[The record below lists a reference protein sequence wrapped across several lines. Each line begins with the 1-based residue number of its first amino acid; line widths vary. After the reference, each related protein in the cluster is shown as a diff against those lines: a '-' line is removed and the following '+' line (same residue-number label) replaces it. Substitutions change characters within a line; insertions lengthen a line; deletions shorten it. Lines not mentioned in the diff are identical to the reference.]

1 MSDPAAIALAPV
13 VSAAASG
20 DRSAFERLVHETS
33 GLVCAIT
40 LATTRDVSMS
50 EDVAQDVYL
59 EAWKGIGRL
68 RNPTSFLPWLRQLAR
83 NRSRLALRTA
93 IRRRQRITD
102 GAPDDMLSAAA
113 DPHADA
119 LSVLVSAEEKAQLQ
133 AALDSLP
140 AASREVLVLYY
151 REGRSVRQVS
161 ELLSIGEDAVKQR
174 LARARERVRHAM
186 LEDAGHTLSRTAPG
200 LAFTAAVTTALS
212 AATPGVAAAATLGLG
227 NTATGAT
234 SVAKTGFTGA
244 TGPALGGVIGG
255 MVGGLTAVF
264 SGARELTRQA
274 RDEEELRG
282 IRIYRIAASI
292 LVTVFMLTF
301 LFFRSPLPVTAAF
314 VVTFGGF
321 CYLTMLYLPRITAR
335 RKAAELR
342 DEPADAAARQLRE
355 RRLAI
360 LGAVAGLVLGG
371 LPIVFFWLL

>member
-13 VSAAASG
+13 VSAAVSG

-40 LATTRDVSMS
+40 LSTTRDVTMS

-68 RNPTSFLPWLRQLAR
+68 RNPASFLPWLRQLAR
-83 NRSRLALRTA
+83 NRSRLALRAA

-102 GAPDDMLSAAA
+102 GVPDDILSAAA

-119 LSVLVSAEEKAQLQ
+119 LHALMSAEEKAQLQ
-133 AALDSLP
+133 LALDSLP

-151 REGRSVRQVS
+151 REGRSVRQVA
-161 ELLSIGEDAVKQR
+161 ELLGIGEDAVKQR

-200 LAFTAAVTTALS
+200 LAFTAAVATALS

-227 NTATGAT
+227 STTAGTGMLAR
-234 SVAKTGFTGA
+234 TGFTGA
-244 TGPALGGVIGG
+244 TGPALGGIFGG
-255 MVGGLTAVF
+255 MAGGLTAVF
-264 SGARELTRQA
+264 SGARVLTRQA

-282 IRIYRIAASI
+282 IRIYRIVASL
-292 LVTVFMLTF
+292 LVTSFMLTF

-321 CYLTMLYLPRITAR
+321 CYLTIVYLPRVTAR
-335 RKAAELR
+335 RKASELR
-342 DEPADAAARQLRE
+342 EEPAAAVARQQRE
-355 RRLAI
+355 RRVAI

-371 LPIVFFWLL
+371 LPIVCFWLL

>member
-93 IRRRQRITD
+93 FRRRQRITD

-119 LSVLVSAEEKAQLQ
+119 LSALVSAEEKAQLQ

-227 NTATGAT
+227 NTATGT
-234 SVAKTGFTGA
+234 GLVAKTGFAGVM
-244 TGPALGGVIGG
+244 GGVIGG